1 MSTSGAGPETDA
13 ALERTRAQVKMLD
26 DLFKTAVIDITKR
39 YDGPSAAKVAKAI
52 FAAARE
58 KSCFDAKLL
67 DATGAPQNEANVPRD
82 GFEQRAAKAMVD
94 GKTYFEE
101 LVGQGDTR
109 RLRAAT
115 VVPAVVKKCAKCHG
129 VEQGD
134 VLASLSYDL
143 PVK

>member
-1 MSTSGAGPETDA
+1 
-13 ALERTRAQVKMLD
+13 
-26 DLFKTAVIDITKR
+26 
-39 YDGPSAAKVAKAI
+39 
-52 FAAARE
+52 
-58 KSCFDAKLL
+58 
-67 DATGAPQNEANVPRD
+67 
-82 GFEQRAAKAMVD
+82 MVD